1 MDDLLSEF
9 LTECLEGVA
18 TLDVDLV
25 RLERSPNDRE
35 LVAAIFR
42 VFHTIKGT
50 CGFLG
55 LTRLERVAHAA
66 ENVLGR
72 LRDGELAA
80 TPAVMGGVFAAVDCV
95 KLILEG
101 LAANQAEPAG
111 DDSELVER
119 LGRIEAGEEVA
130 VGPGPA
136 ARPPRAPKRAARAV
150 SGAPDV
156 PAAPEPPPE
165 EQPRP
170 VATADAPARPRAP
183 EPETAAPAA
192 AERNEPGGGGGTEAV
207 AAQTL
212 RVRVDLLEQLMNLV
226 GELVLTRNQL
236 LQLARQAEANGLKSS
251 LQRLSHITSELQ
263 EGVMRTRMQPIG
275 SAWGK
280 LPRLVRDL
288 GLELGKRIELK
299 LEGADTELDRQVLEL
314 IKDPLTHMI
323 RNSADH
329 GLETPEERRAAGKP
343 EHGLVR
349 LDAFHEGG
357 HIIVRIGDDGRG
369 LDAER
374 IRAKALANRLATEQ
388 ELAAMDPEQ
397 VLQFIFRAGFS
408 TAEQVTSVSGRGVGM
423 DVVRTNIERIGG
435 SIALASERG
444 RGTTVTITIP
454 LTLAIVSVL
463 IVGAGGQRFAIPQLG
478 VAELVRAGD
487 GAEHRVE
494 VVDGAPILRLR
505 DRLLPLVS
513 LAGTLGLPAEPPR
526 PDRPTYVVV
535 VRVGAL
541 CVGLLVDQVF
551 DTEEI
556 VVKPLAPILRH
567 ARMFSGNTILGDG
580 GVVMILDLNA
590 VVGAVSAPGAGKAE
604 TLAEAGQQPSE
615 TTTLLL
621 FRAGGSPGPRAVP
634 LALVTRLEQ
643 IAPETIEF
651 AGGRTV
657 VQYRDQLMP
666 VVEIGGAPVSVAEGG
681 PRPVL
686 VFTDVGR
693 NMGLAVDEII
703 DIAEASVR
711 LDLKADGPASLGSA
725 VIHGRTTELLDVSH
739 FVKQVFGGWF
749 LDEETEPF
757 GGESAGASR
766 RVLLVDDS
774 AFFRNLLTPILESNG
789 YRVSTAGG
797 PDQALRLRDG
807 GELFDVIVSDIEM
820 PGMDGFGFAA
830 ACRAG
835 GPWQATPIVALTSH
849 ATPRHATSRAAA
861 RSASPATSANSTA
874 RRSSRR

>member
-590 VVGAVSAPGAGKAE
+590 VVGAVSAPGAAKAE
-604 TLAEAGQQPSE
+604 TLAEAGQQ
-615 TTTLLL
+615 
-621 FRAGGSPGPRAVP
+621 
-634 LALVTRLEQ
+634 
-643 IAPETIEF
+643 
-651 AGGRTV
+651 
-657 VQYRDQLMP
+657 
-666 VVEIGGAPVSVAEGG
+666 
-681 PRPVL
+681 
-686 VFTDVGR
+686 
-693 NMGLAVDEII
+693 
-703 DIAEASVR
+703 

-849 ATPRHATSRAAA
+849 ATPRDVARGREVGFTGYVGKLDRASLLEALSQA
-861 RSASPATSANSTA
+861 QQQTPTTHGGRVS
-874 RRSSRR
+874 